1 MPVLIQDFES
11 DRYLGSDGR
20 WTHQIKKAVKFD
32 QLLRAWE
39 TIDEQKLSGVR
50 IVPEPRL

>member
-11 DRYLGSDGR
+11 GQYLGADGR
-20 WTHQIKKAVKFD
+20 WTNQIKKALKFE

-39 TIDEQKLSGVR
+39 TIDEKKLSGVR
-50 IVPEPRL
+50 IVSEPRL